1 MGETVWPGRAHPLGA
16 TADGDGVNFAV
27 YSKNAER
34 VEVCLFDEKDPQR
47 ELRRVALP
55 ERTARVWHGYLPGLE
70 PGALYGLRAF
80 GPYDPA
86 RGLRFNGNKLLVD
99 PYARALSGE
108 VDFKQAVFA
117 YRPGDG
123 DGAFDDRDSAPGMPR
138 CVVMDGQFDWGDD
151 RPPRTRWHHSVIYE
165 VHVRGF
171 TMRHPGVP
179 ENLRGTYAGFCHPA
193 AIEHLKRLGVTAVEL
208 LPVHAFT
215 DDPYLTEKG
224 LRNYWGYNTLAYFA
238 PERRYS
244 SSGDRGGQ
252 VTEFKQMV
260 KTLHQA
266 GIEVLLDVVYNHS
279 AEGNHLGAT
288 LSLKGL
294 ENETYYKLSP
304 EDRRHYWDSTGTGNT
319 LNVAHPQTLKLVMDS
334 LRYWVEEMH
343 VDGFRF
349 DLATTLARDPF
360 EYNPR
365 GNFLQ
370 AVHQDP
376 TLSRVKLIAEPWDVG
391 SNGYQVGHFPVTW
404 SEWNGKFRDCVR
416 RFWKGD
422 IVHDEL
428 GWRLSGSADLYQA
441 TGRKIF
447 ASVNFVTCHD
457 GFTLRDLV
465 SYNHKHNEANGEQ
478 NRDGSD
484 DNASWNC
491 GAEGETE
498 DAAIN
503 DLRDR
508 QQRNLIA
515 TLFVSQSVPMLCSGD
530 EMGKTQGGNNNA
542 HCQDNEISWL
552 DWNLDD
558 RRRALLGFTIRMIRL
573 RKSQPVLQR
582 RRFFRG
588 ATFRDSSLKDLAWFR
603 PDGQEMTEE
612 DWKQP
617 YIRSLA
623 FLLGGDTI
631 ATTDERG
638 ERIVGDTLLVLMN
651 AHHEGLDY
659 TLPAVEWGREWDILI
674 DTAGATD
681 QKRDLVFAN
690 GTVRVE
696 GRSLVVLS
704 RPAAP

>member
-1 MGETVWPGRAHPLGA
+1 MSERVWPGREHPLGA
-16 TADGDGVNFAV
+16 TPDGEGVNFAV
-27 YSKNAER
+27 YSKNAEK
-34 VEVCLFDEKDPQR
+34 VEVCVFDEKDPAR
-47 ELRRVALP
+47 EVRRIALP
-55 ERTARVWHGYLPGLE
+55 EKTARVFHGYVPGLG
-70 PGALYGLRAF
+70 PGALYGYRAY
-80 GPYDPA
+80 GPYEPA
-86 RGLRFNGNKLLVD
+86 KGLRFNPSKLLVD
-99 PYARALSGE
+99 PYARALFGE
-108 VDFKQAVFA
+108 ADFKQPIFG
-117 YRPGDG
+117 YRVGESD
-123 DGAFDDRDSAPGMPR
+123 DAFDDRDSAPGAPKS
-138 CVVMDGQFDWGDD
+138 VVLDGHFDWEDD
-151 RPPRTRWHHSVIYE
+151 RPPATPWHRSVIYE

-179 ENLRGTYAGFCHPA
+179 DELRGTYSGFCHPA

-208 LPVHAFT
+208 LPVHEFT
-215 DDPYLTEKG
+215 DDAYLTDKG
-224 LRNYWGYNTLAYFA
+224 LRNYWGYNTLSFFA
-238 PERRYS
+238 PEQRYS
-244 SSGDRGGQ
+244 SSKKPGGH
-252 VTEFKQMV
+252 VEEFRRMV
-260 KTLHQA
+260 KTLHKA
-266 GIEVLLDVVYNHS
+266 GIEVILDVVYNHT
-279 AEGNHLGAT
+279 AEGNHLGPT

-294 ENETYYKLSP
+294 ENGTYYKLSP
-304 EDRRHYWDSTGTGNT
+304 EDPRHYWDATGTGNT
-319 LNVAHPQTLKLVMDS
+319 LNVSHPQTLKLVMDS

-349 DLATTLARDPF
+349 DLASTLARDPF
-360 EYNPR
+360 DFNPR

-376 TLSRVKLIAEPWDVG
+376 TLACVKLIAEPWDVG
-391 SNGYQVGHFPVTW
+391 SGGYQVGHFPVRW
-404 SEWNGKFRDCVR
+404 SEWNGRFRDCVR

-428 GWRLSGSADLYQA
+428 GWRLTGSADLYHA
-441 TGRKIF
+441 AGRKIF

-478 NRDGSD
+478 NRDGAD

-491 GAEGETE
+491 GAEGDTD
-498 DAAIN
+498 DATVN

-515 TLFVSQSVPMLCSGD
+515 TLFVSQGVPMLCAGD
-530 EMGKTQGGNNNA
+530 EIGKTQGGNNNA
-542 HCQDNEISWL
+542 YCQDNELSWL
-552 DWNLDD
+552 DWELDD

-573 RKSQPVLQR
+573 RQGQPVLQR

-603 PDGQEMTEE
+603 PDGKEMAEE

-617 YIRSLA
+617 YVRAMA

-631 ATTDERG
+631 ATPDERG

-651 AHHEGLDY
+651 AHHEALDY
-659 TLPAVEWGREWDILI
+659 TLPAVEWGREWDILA

-681 QKRDLVFAN
+681 QKRDLVTAA

-704 RPAAP
+704 RHAS